1 MSRHE
6 VRSGGRNT
14 HEGFPGPGQAPAR
27 HTRSR
32 LAFMLA
38 AGVAG
43 GLPTAV
49 YARPDYAPA
58 VGWAA
63 ASLTYL
69 IWVWAV
75 IGRLD
80 GAATAAHA
88 RSEDPG
94 RKAADI
100 LVLTAT
106 VASFG
111 GVALILLDAAGTQG
125 PAKALVLTMA
135 LASVALSWF
144 LVHTL
149 FTLRY
154 AMLYY
159 RDRSGVD
166 FNEENAPHYRDF
178 AYLAF
183 TVGMTFQVS
192 DTNLKTDAIRSTVLR
207 QALLSYLLGTIVLA
221 TTINLVSGLIH

>member
-1 MSRHE
+1 VLVMA
-6 VRSGGRNT
+6 VVGLGT
-14 HEGFPGPGQAPAR
+14 G
-27 HTRSR
+27 
-32 LAFMLA
+32 LAVGALKSWA
-38 AGVAG
+38 
-43 GLPTAV
+43 
-49 YARPDYAPA
+49 YAPA
-58 VGWAA
+58 MGWGA

-69 IWVWAV
+69 VWVWAV

-80 GAATAAHA
+80 AQATAAHA
-88 RSEDPG
+88 RREDPSRG
-94 RKAADI
+94 VSDV

-111 GVALILLDAAGTQG
+111 GVALILLDASSAQGGT
-125 PAKALVLTMA
+125 KAATIGMA

-149 FTLRY
+149 YTLRY
-154 AMLYY
+154 ASLYY
-159 RDRSGVD
+159 RDKAGVD
-166 FNEENAPHYRDF
+166 FNEEKLPRYLDF

-192 DTNLKTDAIRSTVLR
+192 DTDLKTDAIRTTVLR
-207 QALLSYLLGTIVLA
+207 QALLSYLLGAIVLA

>member
-1 MSRHE
+1 
-6 VRSGGRNT
+6 
-14 HEGFPGPGQAPAR
+14 
-27 HTRSR
+27 
-32 LAFMLA
+32 ML
-38 AGVAG
+38 VAG
-43 GLPTAV
+43 AGAGLPTAV

-58 VGWAA
+58 AGWAA

-69 IWVWAV
+69 VWVWAV

-80 GAATAAHA
+80 GTATAAHA

-94 RKAADI
+94 RRTADVLI
-100 LVLTAT
+100 LTAT
-106 VASFG
+106 IASFG

-125 PAKALVLTMA
+125 PAKAMVLTVA
-135 LASVALSWF
+135 LGSVALSWL

-159 RDRSGVD
+159 QHRSGVD
-166 FNEENAPHYRDF
+166 FNEETAPHYRDF
-178 AYLAF
+178 VYLAF
-183 TVGMTFQVS
+183 TIGMTYQVS
-192 DTNLKTDAIRSTVLR
+192 DTNLKTDAMRSTVLR

-221 TTINLVSGLIH
+221 TTINLVAGLIH